1 MSTGNECPYLESL
14 GGKKEK
20 PPLGKNLSTPLD
32 DYHLEDGKEDD
43 LEEEGASENDA
54 AGEKEVSSVGERE
67 ATITCP
73 FSSLRKKATFGSA
86 LNSGG
91 RPLSSDTS
99 LNFGR

>member
-1 MSTGNECPYLESL
+1 MPLL
-14 GGKKEK
+14 RKLRWKKKEK
-20 PPLGKNLSTPLD
+20 LDPHLGKNLSTPLD
-32 DYHLEDGKEDD
+32 DYHLEELLEKKTTWKKKE
-43 LEEEGASENDA
+43 ETPRRER
-54 AGEKEVSSVGERE
+54 KSSVGERE